1 MDKRE
6 LNTRNYRFVFCVGNS
21 QFSALNNSIMAIIS
35 EGDLS
40 LLSASTIETAS
51 FAVKKF

>member
-1 MDKRE
+1 VDKRE
-6 LNTRNYRFVFCVGNS
+6 LNIRNYRFVFCVGNI
-21 QFSALNNSIMAIIS
+21 QCSALSNSIMVIIS

-40 LLSASTIETAS
+40 LLSASIIEIAS